1 MPSHERTAPSVAN
14 IPEERMEETVALGTL
29 GSGSCLRATRLRGQ
43 RLRG

>member
-14 IPEERMEETVALGTL
+14 IPKERMEEAMALGTL
-29 GSGSCLRATRLRGQ
+29 GSSSCLRAARLRGL